1 MSDPK
6 PKLGRNI
13 LGLSA
18 VSFFTDVST
27 EMIYPLLPVFL
38 ASVLGANA
46 SFIGAIEGV
55 AETTAS
61 LLKLVSGWWSD
72 KVGSRKRLVVI
83 GYGIASVVRPFTAMA
98 GTARQVLFIRLT
110 DRIGKGIRTSPRDA
124 LLADS
129 APATARGRAFGFHA
143 AADNAGA
150 VVGPLLA
157 FLFLKLQGVGSFES
171 SKRLLPHDEQALR
184 NVFWLSAVPALIA
197 MIVLIIVVR
206 DVPHRDAGE
215 KAAPAS
221 VTDIGGG
228 LTKRFWAYLVV
239 ILLFT
244 LGNSTD
250 AFLLLRANQLGVP
263 IALAPILWALLNF
276 VKSATGTYGG
286 GLSDR
291 LGRKPLIVGRMAPV
305 LRGLLRVRMGNRR
318 VAGVGSVRGLRD
330 FLWGDRGNREGS
342 RRRHR
347 ASHSPR
353 VGIRLV
359 QSRDRA
365 GRPPRVSHLR
375 RNLGP
380 TRRTKRLCV
389 RRHARARGGAAHGIR
404 RSVSYRAR
412 RSDLVSGKRITLS
425 SSWSGKVRTSPTA
438 PSPRRKYETHTWRR
452 SSFCC
457 AARGTRCLCRS
468 REPYGRSERASTTRR
483 ASLRLPPRMKRGPRC
498 RKSRGWWRWRWTMS
512 PRGST

>member
-1 MSDPK
+1 
-6 PKLGRNI
+6 
-13 LGLSA
+13 

-72 KVGSRKRLVVI
+72 KVGSRKKLVVA
-83 GYGIASVVRPFTAMA
+83 GYGIASIVRPFTAMTH
-98 GTARQVLFIRLT
+98 TASQVLMIRLT

-129 APATARGRAFGFHA
+129 APVGARGRAFGFHA

-157 FLFLKLQGVGSFES
+157 FLFLKLQGVGSFDGT
-171 SKRLLPHDEQALR
+171 KRLLPHDEQALR
-184 NVFWLSAVPALIA
+184 NVFWLSAVPALVA

-206 DVPHRDAGE
+206 DVPKHEEAKKDAGSIDQM
-215 KAAPAS
+215 A
-221 VTDIGGG
+221 GG

-239 ILLFT
+239 VLLFT

-263 IALAPILWALLNF
+263 IAMAPILWALLNF

-291 LGRKPLIVGRMAPV
+291 VGRKPLIVGGWIFYSAVYFAFGWATAAWHAWILFAVYGIFYGMTEGTEKALVADIVPTQRRGSAFGWYNLAIGLGALPASLIFGRIWDTAGAPTAFVFGASLALIAAVLMAFV
-305 LRGLLRVRMGNRR
+305 
-318 VAGVGSVRGLRD
+318 
-330 FLWGDRGNREGS
+330 
-342 RRRHR
+342 
-347 ASHSPR
+347 
-353 VGIRLV
+353 
-359 QSRDRA
+359 
-365 GRPPRVSHLR
+365 
-375 RNLGP
+375 
-380 TRRTKRLCV
+380 
-389 RRHARARGGAAHGIR
+389 
-404 RSVSYRAR
+404 
-412 RSDLVSGKRITLS
+412 
-425 SSWSGKVRTSPTA
+425 A
-438 PSPRRKYETHTWRR
+438 PSPQR
-452 SSFCC
+452 S
-457 AARGTRCLCRS
+457 A
-468 REPYGRSERASTTRR
+468 
-483 ASLRLPPRMKRGPRC
+483 
-498 RKSRGWWRWRWTMS
+498 
-512 PRGST
+512 

>member
-1 MSDPK
+1 
-6 PKLGRNI
+6 
-13 LGLSA
+13 

-72 KVGSRKRLVVI
+72 RVGSRKMLVVA
-83 GYGIASVVRPFTAMA
+83 GYGIASIVRPFTAMTQ
-98 GTARQVLFIRLT
+98 TASQVLMIRLS

-129 APATARGRAFGFHA
+129 APVSARGRAFGFHA

-157 FLFLKLQGVGSFES
+157 FLFLKLQGVGSFDGTR
-171 SKRLLPHDEQALR
+171 RLLPHDEQALR

-206 DVPHRDAGE
+206 DVPKHAEAKKDEGSIDQMA
-215 KAAPAS
+215 
-221 VTDIGGG
+221 GG

-239 ILLFT
+239 VLLFT

-263 IALAPILWALLNF
+263 IAMAPILWALLNF

-291 LGRKPLIVGRMAPV
+291 VGRKPLIVGGWILYSAVYFAFGWATAAWHAWILFAVYGIFYGMTEGTEKA
-305 LRGLLRVRMGNRR
+305 L
-318 VAGVGSVRGLRD
+318 VADIV
-330 FLWGDRGNREGS
+330 
-342 RRRHR
+342 
-347 ASHSPR
+347 
-353 VGIRLV
+353 
-359 QSRDRA
+359 
-365 GRPPRVSHLR
+365 
-375 RNLGP
+375 P
-380 TRRTKRLCV
+380 TRR
-389 RRHARARGGAAHGIR
+389 RGSAFGWYNLAIGLGALPASLIFGRIWDTAGAPTAFVFGASLALIAAVLMTFVAPSTR
-404 RSVSYRAR
+404 RSA
-412 RSDLVSGKRITLS
+412 
-425 SSWSGKVRTSPTA
+425 
-438 PSPRRKYETHTWRR
+438 
-452 SSFCC
+452 
-457 AARGTRCLCRS
+457 
-468 REPYGRSERASTTRR
+468 
-483 ASLRLPPRMKRGPRC
+483 
-498 RKSRGWWRWRWTMS
+498 
-512 PRGST
+512 